1 MKLRPTLIRD
11 SIDALMGDIAQLRG
25 EVARLQH
32 AREALRAEREA
43 LRAEREVLQAEKEAL
58 QRENEAQR
66 AEKEA
71 LLARIAALEALVA
84 ELQRRLGLDSSNSSK
99 PPSSDGLKKKP
110 RVPGSLRGSSGKPS
124 GGQVGHKG
132 DTLKQVESPDRIERH
147 TANVCGRCCA
157 SLTAAMQT
165 RMEKRQVFD
174 LPERLI
180 EVTEHQ
186 ASIYCCA
193 ACGFETKAEF
203 PAGVA
208 AAAQYGER
216 IRAAAIY
223 LNVQQLIPE
232 DRVAQTMN
240 DLFGAP
246 LLCPASLTSWVEDK
260 AAEVAEVAAHIGV
273 LAAQAPVRHL
283 DETGFRVAGKGQWLH
298 TVSTET
304 LTFYRVSE
312 KRGAIAEGL
321 EGGVVVHDHFKPYYG
336 LTGVAHAFCNAHH
349 LRELK
354 ALIEIDKEPWAKDM
368 SDLLVEANAAVRAA
382 REAGETALPPAAT
395 EGFVNRYWEAIR
407 AGLAYHRSLP
417 PLERRARGRTKR
429 RPGHNLLERLKTY
442 KDDVLRF
449 LYDFTVPF
457 TNNLAE
463 QALRMMKVKMKI
475 SGAFRTFKGAADF
488 AALRS
493 VVATARKQ
501 GWNILKTLTAQPLAL
516 IQALSP

>member
-1 MKLRPTLIRD
+1 MNLPAAIRD
-11 SIDALMGDIAQLRG
+11 SIDALMCDIAQLRG
-25 EVARLQH
+25 EVARLQR
-32 AREALRAEREA
+32 ANEALRGENEGLRGENAG
-43 LRAEREVLQAEKEAL
+43 LRAE
-58 QRENEAQR
+58 
-66 AEKEA
+66 
-71 LLARIAALEALVA
+71 VA
-84 ELQRRLGLDSSNSSK
+84 ELRRRLDLDSSNSSK

-110 RVPGSLRGSSGKPS
+110 RIPGSLRGRSGKPS
-124 GGQVGHKG
+124 GGQPGHKG
-132 DTLKQVESPDRIERH
+132 DTLKQVEAPDRIERH
-147 TANVCGRCCA
+147 PAEVCRHCFAG
-157 SLTAAMQT
+157 LTASMQT
-165 RMEKRQVFD
+165 EIEKRQVFD

-186 ASIYCCA
+186 ASVYRCA

-216 IRAAAIY
+216 VRAAAIY

-246 LLCPASLTSWVEDK
+246 YLCAASLTTWAEDK
-260 AAEVAEVAAHIGV
+260 AAALAGVAAHIGA
-273 LAAQAPVRHL
+273 LAAQTPVRHL

-298 TVSTET
+298 TVSTEA
-304 LTFYRVSE
+304 LTFYRVTEQRSSVPQ
-312 KRGAIAEGL
+312 GL
-321 EGGVVVHDHFKPYYG
+321 TGGVVVHDHFKPYNR

-354 ALIEIDKEPWAKDM
+354 ALIELDQEPWAKDM
-368 SDLLVEANAAVRAA
+368 SDLLVEANEAVKKA
-382 REAGETALPPAAT
+382 RQAGETALSPAAVD
-395 EGFVNRYWEAIR
+395 GFVARYWEAVR
-407 AGLAYHRSLP
+407 AGLAFHRSLP
-417 PLERRARGRTKR
+417 SLEKRARGRTKR
-429 RPGHNLLERLKTY
+429 RPGHNLLERLKRY

-449 LYDFTVPF
+449 LYDFAVPF

-501 GWNILKTLTAQPLAL
+501 GWDILQSLTAHPHAL
-516 IQALSP
+516 ILSLTA

>member
-25 EVARLQH
+25 EVARLRR
-32 AREALRAEREA
+32 ADEALRAEREA
-43 LRAEREVLQAEKEAL
+43 LRTENAAL
-58 QRENEAQR
+58 RTESAAHR
-66 AEKEA
+66 AEAAELRA
-71 LLARIAALEALVA
+71 ENAALRAQMA

-110 RVPGSLRGSSGKPS
+110 RVPGSLRGRSGKPS
-124 GGQVGHKG
+124 GGQAGHKG
-132 DTLKQVESPDRIERH
+132 DTLRQVETPDRIERH
-147 TANVCGRCCA
+147 TADVCGRCCA

-186 ASIYCCA
+186 ASIYCFA

-216 IRAAAIY
+216 IKAAAIY

-246 LLCPASLTSWVEDK
+246 LLCPASLTSWVDDK
-260 AAEVAEVAAHIGV
+260 AAALAEVAAHIGV

-298 TVSTET
+298 TVATEA
-304 LTFYRVSE
+304 LTHYRVSA
-312 KRGAIAEGL
+312 KRGEMPDGL
-321 EGGVVVHDHFKPYYG
+321 VGGVAVHDGFKSYAG
-336 LTGVAHAFCNAHH
+336 LCEVEHALCNAHH
-349 LRELK
+349 LRELE
-354 ALIEIDKEPWAKDM
+354 ALIEIDQEPWAKDM

-382 REAGETALPPAAT
+382 REAGETALAPAAI
-395 EGFVNRYWEAIR
+395 ESFVAHYWEVIR
-407 AGLAYHRSLP
+407 AGLAYHRALP

-501 GWNILKTLTAQPLAL
+501 GWNILQTLIAQPDAL
-516 IQALSP
+516 VQALST

>member
-1 MKLRPTLIRD
+1 MTLPAAIRD
-11 SIDALMGDIAQLRG
+11 AIDPLMRDIAQLRD
-25 EVARLQH
+25 EVARLRR
-32 AREALRAEREA
+32 ANEALRAANEGLRTENETLQAENAA
-43 LRAEREVLQAEKEAL
+43 LRAEA
-58 QRENEAQR
+58 
-66 AEKEA
+66 
-71 LLARIAALEALVA
+71 A
-84 ELQRRLGLDSSNSSK
+84 ELRRRLDLDSSNSSK

-110 RVPGSLRGSSGKPS
+110 RLPSSLRGRSGKPS
-124 GGQVGHKG
+124 GGQAGHKG
-132 DTLKQVESPDRIERH
+132 DTLKQVEAPDRIERH
-147 TANVCGRCCA
+147 TAEVCRHCFAGLGA
-157 SLTAAMQT
+157 SMQT
-165 RMEKRQVFD
+165 GMEKRQVFD
-174 LPERLI
+174 LPERPI

-193 ACGFETKAEF
+193 ACGLETRAAF
-203 PAGVA
+203 PAGVV

-216 IRAAAIY
+216 VRAAAIY

-246 LLCPASLTSWVEDK
+246 DLCAASLTTWVQDK
-260 AAEVAEVAAHIGV
+260 ARALAGVVAHIGA

-304 LTFYRVSE
+304 LTHYRVTE
-312 KRGAIAEGL
+312 QRGAVPQGL
-321 EGGVVVHDHFKPYYG
+321 TGGVVVHDHFKPYYG
-336 LTGVAHAFCNAHH
+336 LTDVAHAYCNAHH

-354 ALIEIDKEPWAKDM
+354 ALIEIDQEPWAKDM
-368 SDLLVEANAAVRAA
+368 SDLLVEANQAVNKA
-382 REAGETALPPAAT
+382 REAGKTALSPAAV
-395 EGFVNRYWEAIR
+395 EGFVARYWQAIR
-407 AGLAYHRSLP
+407 AGLAFHRSLP
-417 PLERRARGRTKR
+417 SLEKRPRGRTKR
-429 RPGHNLLERLKTY
+429 RPGHNLLERLKKY

-501 GWNILKTLTAQPLAL
+501 GWNILQALTAHPQTL
-516 IQALSP
+516 ILSLTE

>member
-1 MKLRPTLIRD
+1 MILPAEIREVVEALLRENEI
-11 SIDALMGDIAQLRG
+11 LRSDN
-25 EVARLQH
+25 A
-32 AREALRAEREA
+32 ALRAE
-43 LRAEREVLQAEKEAL
+43 
-58 QRENEAQR
+58 
-66 AEKEA
+66 
-71 LLARIAALEALVA
+71 VA
-84 ELQRRLGLDSSNSSK
+84 ELRRRLDLDSSNSSK

-110 RVPGSLRGSSGKPS
+110 RVPGSLRGRSGKPS
-124 GGQVGHKG
+124 GGQAGHKG
-132 DTLKQVESPDRIERH
+132 DTLKQVEAPDRIERH
-147 TANVCGRCCA
+147 VANACRRCCA
-157 SLTAAMQT
+157 GLTASMQT
-165 RMEKRQVFD
+165 GMEKRQVFD

-186 ASIYCCA
+186 ASVYCCA
-193 ACGFETKAEF
+193 ACGFETKAKF

-208 AAAQYGER
+208 APAQYGER

-232 DRVAQTMN
+232 DRVAQAMN

-246 LLCPASLTSWVEDK
+246 YLCSASLTAWVDDK
-260 AAEVAEVAAHIGV
+260 AAALAGVAAHIGA

-298 TVSTET
+298 TVSTES
-304 LTFYRVSE
+304 LTFYRVME
-312 KRGAIAEGL
+312 QRGAVPKGL
-321 EGGVVVHDHFKPYYG
+321 TGGVVVHDHFKPYYG

-354 ALIEIDKEPWAKDM
+354 ALIEIDAEPWAKDM
-368 SDLLVEANAAVRAA
+368 SELLVAANDAVRKA
-382 REAGETALPPAAT
+382 REAGETALPPAAI
-395 EGFVNRYWEAIR
+395 EGFVARYWEAVR
-407 AGLAYHRSLP
+407 AGLAFHRSLP
-417 PLERRARGRTKR
+417 RLEKRARGRTKR

-501 GWNILKTLTAQPLAL
+501 GWNILLAMTAHPRALILSLTA
-516 IQALSP
+516 